1 MLEYKDERQI
11 ICLDLRGFYASCE
24 CVMRGLN
31 PLEAKLAV
39 VGNLNRDGSIVLAI
53 SPGLKKLGYPSRC
66 RFYELP
72 KDQGIIFAPARMRV
86 YLEYSQKIIE
96 IFLKYVPIED
106 LHIYSIDESFLDVTE
121 TMHLFAKD
129 AREMTKIIMDDIKNT
144 TGLLSA
150 CGIGPNM
157 LLAKLSLD
165 LEAKKN
171 PDGIAYW
178 GYQDVEKKLWPVTPL
193 SEMWGIGVNLEK
205 TLNSMGIYKVGDIA
219 KCDINRLKKK
229 FGIIGEELY
238 YHSHGIDKSR
248 IQNPYKIRDRN
259 YGIGQTLFEDYYENI
274 KIVMLEQCEEL
285 GMRIRLKKKMGRTI
299 HLGIGYS
306 KDVGGGGFSRQMTLD
321 EPTNLTHEIY
331 DACEQLFN
339 KFYDGRPIRKITI
352 SISKLTDD
360 RPLQLGLFEN
370 RDKMQRLAYAM
381 DSIRSK
387 FGKSSILRGVSFLDK
402 ATSIRRSKLIGG
414 HYAELEYHEIKENVK

>member
-1 MLEYKDERQI
+1 MLEYQNNRHI
-11 ICLDLRGFYASCE
+11 LCIDLRGFYASCE
-24 CVMRGLN
+24 CVMRGLD
-31 PLEAKLAV
+31 PIDAKLAV
-39 VGNLNRDGSIVLAI
+39 VGSIERSGSIVLAI

-86 YLEYSQKIIE
+86 YLEYSQKILE
-96 IFLKYVPIED
+96 VFLKYVPLED
-106 LHIYSIDESFLDVTE
+106 LHIYSVDESFLDVTE
-121 TMHLFAKD
+121 SMHLFAD
-129 AREMTKIIMDDIKNT
+129 DVLEMAKIIMNDIYNT

-178 GYQDVEKKLWPVTPL
+178 NYQDVKKKLWPVTPL
-193 SEMWGIGVNLEK
+193 SKMWGIGVNLEK
-205 TLNSMGIYKVGDIA
+205 TLNSMGLYKVGDIA
-219 KCDINRLKKK
+219 NCDIKRLKNKL
-229 FGIIGEELY
+229 GVIGEELY
-238 YHSHGIDKSR
+238 YHSNGIDKSR
-248 IQNPYKIRDRN
+248 IQTPHEIIDHN

-285 GMRIRLKKKMGRTI
+285 GMRIRLKKKMGRRI
-299 HLGIGYS
+299 HLSIGYS

-352 SISKLTDD
+352 SIGKLTED
-360 RPLQLGLFEN
+360 RPLQLELFEN
-370 RDKMQRLAYAM
+370 REKMQRLAYAM
-381 DSIRSK
+381 DEIRSK
-387 FGKSSILRGVSFLDK
+387 FGKGSILRGVSYLDK
-402 ATSIRRSKLIGG
+402 GTSVRRSKLIGG
-414 HYAELEYHEIKENVK
+414 HYAELEYHEKKEMVK

>member
-1 MLEYKDERQI
+1 
-11 ICLDLRGFYASCE
+11 
-24 CVMRGLN
+24 MRGLN

-96 IFLKYVPIED
+96 IFLKYIPIED

-129 AREMTKIIMDDIKNT
+129 VKEMAKIIIDDIKNS

-339 KFYDGRPIRKITI
+339 KFMME
-352 SISKLTDD
+352 D
-360 RPLQLGLFEN
+360 R
-370 RDKMQRLAYAM
+370 
-381 DSIRSK
+381 
-387 FGKSSILRGVSFLDK
+387 
-402 ATSIRRSKLIGG
+402 
-414 HYAELEYHEIKENVK
+414 